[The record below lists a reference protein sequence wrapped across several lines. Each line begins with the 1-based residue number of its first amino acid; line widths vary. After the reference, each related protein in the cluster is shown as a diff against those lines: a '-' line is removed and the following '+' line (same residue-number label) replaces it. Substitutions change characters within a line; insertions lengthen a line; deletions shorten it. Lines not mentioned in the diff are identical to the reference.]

1 MPSKLPHSDEGSE
14 REGAR
19 EPRHA
24 IRRAADNGEA
34 AHGPTAPTAT
44 TGTAAAPTTAAP
56 IEAEPQPGRAGRMA
70 YIPALDGIRT
80 LAVAAVVLYHLS
92 PNLAPG
98 GMQGVTVFFV
108 LSGYLITRLLLT
120 EHEGT
125 GRIDLK
131 GFWQRRLRRLIPA
144 IVTVIVATAAL
155 CTLFNHVMLTKM
167 RPDIIP
173 SALFLNNWWQ
183 IFNQQSYFNAVGDPS
198 PLTHFWS
205 LAIEMQFYLVWPVAL
220 MLALR
225 AGQPE
230 RRIGRAALALAAV
243 SAVEMA
249 ILYNPGT
256 DPSRIYYGT
265 DTRAFSLLLGAWLAL
280 VPNAR
285 LAQIAQGAWRAAA
298 SKLDRAAPRHLGA
311 GPLDAL
317 GTLGLAGLLLL
328 IVFSNGYTAFP
339 YRGGILLASVFTLMV
354 IAACTQAH
362 SRLAKLFSAKPLVWL
377 GQRSY
382 SIYLWHYPL
391 LLLMNPASDVSSKP
405 WWVYLCQVAVVVGI
419 SELCY
424 RFIETPFRHGA
435 AGRILSQLRDKETM
449 PAWIRA
455 KAIPLALAGSV
466 VLVALGGIVLVPATS
481 ALSEDGAALLQGS
494 NGAGEP
500 DGAAKDKTA
509 QDDAGD
515 SGDAIPEGAYDITM
529 VGDSVSLRAV
539 ETFMQMFPHGHIDAA
554 MNRQFTAGV
563 DVYRGL
569 VDQGLAGRIAVFA
582 LGTNGPFSAKDVDAL
597 MELAGDKRI
606 VVFVNNRAARP
617 WCEPNNRV
625 LSDAAERYDNVVL
638 IDWFVYSANRNDLF
652 DGDGIH
658 LSNAGAAEYV
668 QLIDDQV
675 ARYLPVHLE
684 DGGDERLM
692 VAQRV
697 LDSVK
702 AGCTLD
708 LEPIKVPS
716 K

>member
-1 MPSKLPHSDEGSE
+1 MSSKHTPPAETSAHES
-14 REGAR
+14 AQ

-24 IRRAADNGEA
+24 ASDNAGAIHDPAGHGAEA
-34 AHGPTAPTAT
+34 PARP
-44 TGTAAAPTTAAP
+44 
-56 IEAEPQPGRAGRMA
+56 EPRPGRMA

-98 GMQGVTVFFV
+98 GMQGVTIFFV
-108 LSGYLITRLLLT
+108 LSGYLITRLLLS
-120 EHEGT
+120 EYDGT

-144 IVTVIVATAAL
+144 IVTVIVASAAL

-220 MLALR
+220 MFALR
-225 AGQPE
+225 AGQPQ

-243 SAVEMA
+243 SAIEMA
-249 ILYNPGT
+249 VLYNPGA

-265 DTRAFSLLLGAWLAL
+265 DTRAFSLLLGAWLAF

-285 LAQIAQGAWRAAA
+285 LTQVAQGAWRAAA
-298 SKLDRAAPRHLGA
+298 HKLNREAPKHLGA

-317 GTLGLAGLLLL
+317 GALGLVGLLLL
-328 IVFSNGYTAFP
+328 VVFSNGYTAFP
-339 YRGGILLASVFTLMV
+339 YRGGILLASLFALMV
-354 IAACTQAH
+354 VAACAQAH

-405 WWVYLCQVAVVVGI
+405 WWVYLCQVAVVVGV

-435 AGRILSQLRDKETM
+435 AGRILAQLRNKETT
-449 PAWIRA
+449 PTWVRA
-455 KAIPLALAGSV
+455 KAIPLALAGITG
-466 VLVALGGIVLVPATS
+466 LVALGGIVFVPATS

-494 NGAGEP
+494 N
-500 DGAAKDKTA
+500 
-509 QDDAGD
+509 DAGKP
-515 SGDAIPEGAYDITM
+515 STDAPAQGRARANLATRFPRAPTTSRWSATPSRYAP
-529 VGDSVSLRAV
+529 LR
-539 ETFMQMFPHGHIDAA
+539 PS
-554 MNRQFTAGV
+554 RRCSPTA
-563 DVYRGL
+563 
-569 VDQGLAGRIAVFA
+569 
-582 LGTNGPFSAKDVDAL
+582 TST
-597 MELAGDKRI
+597 
-606 VVFVNNRAARP
+606 RP
-617 WCEPNNRV
+617 
-625 LSDAAERYDNVVL
+625 
-638 IDWFVYSANRNDLF
+638 
-652 DGDGIH
+652 
-658 LSNAGAAEYV
+658 
-668 QLIDDQV
+668 
-675 ARYLPVHLE
+675 
-684 DGGDERLM
+684 
-692 VAQRV
+692 
-697 LDSVK
+697 
-702 AGCTLD
+702 
-708 LEPIKVPS
+708 
-716 K
+716 

>member
-1 MPSKLPHSDEGSE
+1 MSPKHTQPGEAPA

-24 IRRAADNGEA
+24 VADNIAADGKRTADA
-34 AHGPTAPTAT
+34 A
-44 TGTAAAPTTAAP
+44 AAP
-56 IEAEPQPGRAGRMA
+56 IEPEPRSGHMA

-80 LAVAAVVLYHLS
+80 LAVAVVMLYHLS

-108 LSGYLITRLLLT
+108 LSGYLITRLLLS

-131 GFWQRRLRRLIPA
+131 RFWQRRLRRLIPA
-144 IVTVIVATAAL
+144 IVTVIVASAAL

-183 IFNQQSYFNAVGDPS
+183 VFNQQSYFNAVGDPS

-225 AGQPE
+225 AGQPQ

-249 ILYNPGT
+249 LLYNPGA

-265 DTRAFSLLLGAWLAL
+265 DTRAFSLLLGAWLAFI
-280 VPNAR
+280 PNAR
-285 LAQIAQGAWRAAA
+285 LTQVAQGTWRAAA
-298 SKLDRAAPRHLGA
+298 SKLDREAPKHLGS

-317 GTLGLAGLLLL
+317 GTLGLIGLLLL

-339 YRGGILLASVFTLMV
+339 YRGGILLASVFTLMI
-354 IAACTQAH
+354 IAACAQAH

-391 LLLMNPASDVSSKP
+391 LLLMNPASDVNSKP
-405 WWVYLCQVAVVVGI
+405 WWVYLCQIAVVIGV
-419 SELCY
+419 SAVCY

-435 AGRILSQLRDKETM
+435 AGRILERLRDRETM
-449 PAWIRA
+449 PSWIRA
-455 KAIPLALAGSV
+455 KAIPLALAGMTT
-466 VLVALGGIVLVPATS
+466 LIALGGIVFVPTTS
-481 ALSEDGAALLQGS
+481 ALSEDGAALLQGGGDADKQGADS
-494 NGAGEP
+494 PAKNDAGE
-500 DGAAKDKTA
+500 
-509 QDDAGD
+509 
-515 SGDAIPEGAYDITM
+515 SGSTIPEGAYDITM

-539 ETFMQMFPHGHIDAA
+539 EPFTQMFPHGHIDAA
-554 MNRQFTAGV
+554 MNRQFTAGI

-582 LGTNGPFSAKDVDAL
+582 LGTNGPFSAQDIDKL

-606 VVFVNNRAARP
+606 VAFVNNRAARP
-617 WCEPNNRV
+617 WCEPNNRL
-625 LSDAAERYDNVVL
+625 LSEAAERYDNVVL
-638 IDWFVYSANRNDLF
+638 IDWFSYSANRNDLF

-658 LSNAGAAEYV
+658 LSSAGASEYV

-675 ARYLPVHLE
+675 ARYLPVHLG
-684 DGGDERLM
+684 DGDDERLM
-692 VAQRV
+692 VAQRT
-697 LDSVK
+697 LDSLK
-702 AGCTLD
+702 AACTLD
-708 LEPIKVPS
+708 LKPIEIG
-716 K
+716 